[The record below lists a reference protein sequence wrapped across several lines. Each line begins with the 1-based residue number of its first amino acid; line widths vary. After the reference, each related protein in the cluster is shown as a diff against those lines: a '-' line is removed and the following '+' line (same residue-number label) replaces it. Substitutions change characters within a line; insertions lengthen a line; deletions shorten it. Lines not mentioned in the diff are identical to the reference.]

1 MKRVITVTKEVDIR
15 KVKVSVAVRYDE
27 EDIPNDF
34 PMRSG
39 NMWNATIDIET
50 GKIFDWPQGQSG
62 NLYMKVCDEGSYYLL
77 DENDEEILSIEGD
90 YVPNGLIPGSY
101 GDYIDLKIDS
111 TGIIT
116 NWYSESKIS
125 IEDFEDNF

>member
-1 MKRVITVTKEVDIR
+1 MKRVITVMKEVDIR

-77 DENDEEILSIEGD
+77 DENDEEVLSIEGD
-90 YVPNGLIPGSY
+90 YVPNGLIPGTY

-111 TGIIT
+111 TGTIT

>member
-1 MKRVITVTKEVDIR
+1 MKRVIVVHKEVDIK

-50 GKIFDWPQGQSG
+50 GKILDWPQGQSG
-62 NLYMKVCDEGSYYLL
+62 NLHMKVCDEGSYYLL
-77 DENDEEILSIEGD
+77 DENDEEVLSIEGD
-90 YVPNGLIPGSY
+90 YVPNGLIPGTY

-111 TGIIT
+111 TGTIT

-125 IEDFEDNF
+125 ISDFEDNF

>member
-1 MKRVITVTKEVDIR
+1 MKRVIVIQKEVDIK
-15 KVKVSVAVRYDE
+15 KVRVSVAVRYDE

-50 GKIFDWPQGQSG
+50 GKILDWPQGKSG
-62 NLYMKVCDEGSYYLL
+62 NLHMKVCDEGSYYLL
-77 DENDEEILSIEGD
+77 DENDEEVLSIEGD
-90 YVPNGLIPGSY
+90 YVPNGLIPGTY

-111 TGIIT
+111 TGTIT

-125 IEDFEDNF
+125 ISDFEDNF

>member
-1 MKRVITVTKEVDIR
+1 MKRVIAALKEFEVK
-15 KVKVSVAVRYDE
+15 KVRVSVAVRYDE
-27 EDIPNDF
+27 EDIPKDF

-50 GKIFDWPQGQSG
+50 GKIFDWPQGKSG
-62 NLYMKVCDEGSYYLL
+62 DLYMKVCDEGSYYLL

-90 YVPNGLIPGSY
+90 YVPNKLIPGTY

-111 TGIIT
+111 TGTIT
-116 NWYSESKIS
+116 NWYSDSEIS
-125 IEDFEDNF
+125 IEDFEDIF

>member
-1 MKRVITVTKEVDIR
+1 MKRVITVMKEVDIK
-15 KVKVSVAVRYDE
+15 KVRVSVAVRYDE
-27 EDIPNDF
+27 EDIPKDF

-50 GKIFDWPQGQSG
+50 GKIFDWPQGKSG
-62 NLYMKVCDEGSYYLL
+62 NLHMKVCDEGSYYLL
-77 DENDEEILSIEGD
+77 DENDEEVLSIEGD
-90 YVPNGLIPGSY
+90 YVPNRLIPGTY

-111 TGIIT
+111 TGTIT